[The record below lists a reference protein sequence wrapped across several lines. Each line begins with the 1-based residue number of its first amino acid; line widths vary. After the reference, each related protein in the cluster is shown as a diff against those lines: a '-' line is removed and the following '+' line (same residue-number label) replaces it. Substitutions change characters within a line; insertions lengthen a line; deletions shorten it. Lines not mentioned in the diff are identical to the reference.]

1 MCQNSVENKSNVFIV
16 KSSDIN
22 LHEESKP
29 GKISRGIVVG
39 TELEIPGIK
48 QKFADDL

>member
-1 MCQNSVENKSNVFIV
+1 MCLLLNLLTS
-16 KSSDIN
+16 N